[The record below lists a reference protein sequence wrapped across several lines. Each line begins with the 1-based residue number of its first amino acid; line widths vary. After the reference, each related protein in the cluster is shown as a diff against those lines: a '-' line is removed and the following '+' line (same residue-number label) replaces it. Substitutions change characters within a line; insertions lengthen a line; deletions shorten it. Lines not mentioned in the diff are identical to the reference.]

1 MLARKE
7 IGKGACHLIAPS
19 GVLELGKKKQ
29 NLKTNRKWSD
39 KKTVL
44 FYKRT
49 INKTDHTSALF
60 MHSAR
65 LIAHQKR
72 GCSTQRRRRRERCH
86 ERNDVGGAGFVKKLP
101 GQAPAA
107 SLYFRPVQCGF
118 GAQMWEKLRHKS
130 IRTLKEKEKPRE
142 TLKRR
147 FPSTDGCESESL
159 SPRTFKLSSAI

>member
-19 GVLELGKKKQ
+19 GVLELGKKKK

-118 GAQMWEKLRHKS
+118 RCTDVGEASTQEHPDIEGKG
-130 IRTLKEKEKPRE
+130 E
-142 TLKRR
+142 TTRNTKKKVS
-147 FPSTDGCESESL
+147 FDQ
-159 SPRTFKLSSAI
+159 RTFKLSSAI

>member
-65 LIAHQKR
+65 LIAHQSEAAALR
-72 GCSTQRRRRRERCH
+72 GGEDESGVTSEMML
-86 ERNDVGGAGFVKKLP
+86 V
-101 GQAPAA
+101 
-107 SLYFRPVQCGF
+107 VQV
-118 GAQMWEKLRHKS
+118 L
-130 IRTLKEKEKPRE
+130 
-142 TLKRR
+142 
-147 FPSTDGCESESL
+147 
-159 SPRTFKLSSAI
+159 

>member
-19 GVLELGKKKQ
+19 GVLELGEKKTKPQ
-29 NLKTNRKWSD
+29 TNRKWSD

-118 GAQMWEKLRHKS
+118 RCTDVGEASTQEHPNIEGKG
-130 IRTLKEKEKPRE
+130 E
-142 TLKRR
+142 TTRNTKKKVSFDRR
-147 FPSTDGCESESL
+147 V
-159 SPRTFKLSSAI
+159 